1 MTILD
6 LSLEEKKQLCEYARK
21 IIISPSLYPYTFC
34 AQSREFPHLSNH
46 LKTILALPFNY
57 LLFRD
62 FPTDF
67 LRKNQKTPEHI
78 HEHLGETTTL
88 ARIQAILL
96 SSLGGEILS
105 YEAEG
110 DGRIFQDIIPVKNM
124 EKQQTSIGSNIELE
138 IHTEQAFSKYRPDF
152 LSLACLRSDP
162 AAWTYILPVDVLLA
176 HLSVEDIAFL
186 QQPLW
191 NIGVDLSFRL
201 RGEAFLEGDIRG
213 PIPILSFSE
222 SESEPESESRENYFL
237 CFDQDLMT
245 GITEEAQEMITKI
258 VQIYYEYRTA
268 ICLQPGDILILD
280 NRKVVHGRS
289 AFSPKYDGTDRF
301 LIRCFA
307 TRDYEKSESVR
318 KGRMVLA
325 KYS

>member
-1 MTILD
+1 MPIID
-6 LSLEEKKQLCEYARK
+6 LLPEEKIEFVDSARK
-21 IIISPSLYPYTFC
+21 IIISPSLFPGTFC
-34 AQSREFPHLSNH
+34 SQTREFSPVSN
-46 LKTILALPFNY
+46 KNISSPFDY
-57 LLFRD
+57 LLFQN
-62 FPTDF
+62 FPTECN
-67 LRKNQKTPEHI
+67 RKTPENIHSHI
-78 HEHLGETTTL
+78 GETTIL

-96 SSLGGEILS
+96 SYLGGEIIS

-110 DGRIFQDIIPVKNM
+110 DGHLFQDIIPVKDM
-124 EKQQTSIGSNIELE
+124 EKQQTSIGSQIELE
-138 IHTEQAFSKYRPDF
+138 IHTEQAFSYYRPDF

-162 AAWTYILPVDVLLA
+162 NAWTYILSIDVLLA
-176 HLSVEDIAFL
+176 HLSQEEIAFL

-191 NIGVDLSFRL
+191 KIGVDLSFRL
-201 RGEAFLEGDIRG
+201 RDEAFLEGDIRG
-213 PIPILSFSE
+213 PIPILYSDS
-222 SESEPESESRENYFL
+222 NYRSGSKDFFL

-258 VQIYYEYRTA
+258 VRIYYEHRTA

-301 LIRCFA
+301 LVRCFA
-307 TRDYEKSESVR
+307 TLDYRKYELVR
-318 KGRMVLA
+318 EGRMVLA

>member
-1 MTILD
+1 MSIID
-6 LSLEEKKQLCEYARK
+6 LLPEEKRQLCDYARK
-21 IIISPSLYPYTFC
+21 IIISPSRYPDTFC
-34 AQSREFPHLSNH
+34 AQSREFSSISTFVV
-46 LKTILALPFNY
+46 KTIFSSY

-62 FPTDF
+62 FPTEYHP
-67 LRKNQKTPEHI
+67 KTPENIHQHI
-78 HEHLGETTTL
+78 GETTTL

-96 SSLGGEILS
+96 SYLGGEIIS

-110 DGRIFQDIIPVKNM
+110 DGRIFQDIIPVKEM
-124 EKQQTSIGSNIELE
+124 ETQQTSIGSQIELE

-162 AAWTYILPVDVLLA
+162 EAWTYILPIDVLLA
-176 HLSVEDIAFL
+176 HLSPDEIAVL

-191 NIGVDLSFRL
+191 KIGVDLSFQL

-213 PIPILSFSE
+213 PIPILSLDPRSDPDQNDF
-222 SESEPESESRENYFL
+222 FL

-245 GITEEAQEMITKI
+245 GITEEAQEMITKM
-258 VQIYYEYRTA
+258 VRIYYEHRIA

-301 LIRCFA
+301 LVRCFA
-307 TRDYEKSESVR
+307 TLDYRKYELVR
-318 KGRMVLA
+318 EGRMVLA

>member
-1 MTILD
+1 MNLID
-6 LSLEEKKQLCEYARK
+6 FLSEEKTELCEHARK
-21 IIISPSLYPYTFC
+21 IIISPSLFPETFC
-34 AQSREFPHLSNH
+34 AQSREFSPFSTKGGTLPNLQEKLSSS
-46 LKTILALPFNY
+46 FGY
-57 LLFRD
+57 LLFRNL
-62 FPTDF
+62 PVECN
-67 LRKNQKTPEHI
+67 RKTPENI
-78 HEHLGETTTL
+78 HEHIGETTII

-96 SSLGGEILS
+96 SYLGGEIIT

-110 DGRIFQDIIPVKNM
+110 DGHIFQDIIPVKNM
-124 EKQQTSIGSNIELE
+124 ETQQTSIGSNVELE

-162 AAWTYILPVDVLLA
+162 NAWTYILPINILLA
-176 HLSVEDIAFL
+176 HLSVEEIAFL
-186 QQPLW
+186 KQPLW

-201 RGEAFLEGDIRG
+201 RGEAFMEGDIRG
-213 PIPILSFSE
+213 PIPILSFLQADI
-222 SESEPESESRENYFL
+222 FL
-237 CFDQDLMT
+237 CFDQDLMV
-245 GITEEAQEMITKI
+245 GITEEAQEMISKI
-258 VQIYYEYRTA
+258 VQIYYEHRIS

-301 LIRCFA
+301 LVRCFA
-307 TRDYEKSESVR
+307 TLDFSKSESVR

>member
-1 MTILD
+1 MPIID
-6 LSLEEKKQLCEYARK
+6 LLPEEKTELCDYARK
-21 IIISPSLYPYTFC
+21 IIVSPSLYPDTFC
-34 AQSREFPHLSNH
+34 AQSREFS
-46 LKTILALPFNY
+46 PFLISKKRISSPFDY
-57 LLFRD
+57 LLFPN
-62 FPTDF
+62 FPTECN
-67 LRKNQKTPEHI
+67 RKTPENIHNHI
-78 HEHLGETTTL
+78 GETTIL

-96 SSLGGEILS
+96 SYLDGEIIS

-110 DGRIFQDIIPVKNM
+110 DGHLFQDIIPVKNM
-124 EKQQTSIGSNIELE
+124 ETQQTSIGSNIELE
-138 IHTEQAFSKYRPDF
+138 IHTEQAFSYYRPDF

-162 AAWTYILPVDVLLA
+162 EAWTYILPVDVLLA
-176 HLSVEDIAFL
+176 HLSVEEIAIL

-191 NIGVDLSFRL
+191 KIGVDLSFRL

-213 PIPILSFSE
+213 PIPILSFSD
-222 SESEPESESRENYFL
+222 SEDFFL

-245 GITEEAQEMITKI
+245 GINEKAQEMITKI
-258 VQIYYEYRTA
+258 VQIYYKHRTA

-307 TRDYEKSESVR
+307 TLDYRKYELVR
-318 KGRMVLA
+318 EGRMVLA

>member
-1 MTILD
+1 MNSIEL
-6 LSLEEKKQLCEYARK
+6 LPEEKTECFEMARK
-21 IIISPSLYPYTFC
+21 IIISAYVFPETFC
-34 AQSREFPHLSNH
+34 SQTKEFSQWYLSNKI
-46 LKTILALPFNY
+46 KTLLSSPFDS
-57 LLFRD
+57 LLFRN
-62 FPTDF
+62 FPIEYI
-67 LRKNQKTPEHI
+67 RKPPENTQHP
-78 HEHLGETTTL
+78 LGENSIL
-88 ARIQAILL
+88 SKLQAILL
-96 SSLGGEILS
+96 SYLGEIIT

-110 DGRIFQDIIPVKNM
+110 GGNIFQDIIPVKDM

-138 IHTEQAFSKYRPDF
+138 IHTEQAFSHYRPDF

-162 AAWTYILPVDVLLA
+162 NAWTYILSIDVLLA
-176 HLSVEDIAFL
+176 HLSVEEIAVL

-201 RGEAFLEGDIRG
+201 RGETFLAGDIRG
-213 PIPILSFSE
+213 PIPILSLDPTRLE
-222 SESEPESESRENYFL
+222 SDPNNFFL

-245 GITEEAQEMITKI
+245 GITEEAQEMISKI
-258 VQIYYEYRTA
+258 VGIYYEHRTA
-268 ICLQPGDILILD
+268 ICLQPGDILILN

-301 LIRCFA
+301 LVRCFA
-307 TRDYEKSESVR
+307 TLDYPKSESVR